1 MADMSFR
8 NSPEGGD
15 LAAALRA
22 LSLATPSSSAWPQL
36 AAAFATRVRRRRQAR
51 FAVVFATAAVLALAV
66 GLARL
71 QVAGPATKVA
81 LATAT
86 PVADETDLLIARNQ
100 ELQAMLR
107 GFDVRSAPMDGE
119 AALASARM
127 EDLIAMLDVELGDA
141 PSDETARALWQQRLV
156 LLQELASVRQ
166 QGQAAVAQ
174 QADGPGLVPAS
185 WVVD

>member
-1 MADMSFR
+1 MADMSYR

-22 LSLATPSSSAWPQL
+22 LPLVAPTQSEWPRL
-36 AAAFATRVRRRRQAR
+36 SEAFAARARRRRTTRWSA
-51 FAVVFATAAVLALAV
+51 VFATAAVLALAV
-66 GLARL
+66 GLGRL
-71 QVAGPATKVA
+71 QLAERAPDAQV
-81 LATAT
+81 ATAT
-86 PVADETDLLIARNQ
+86 PVQGGTDALIARNQ

-119 AALASARM
+119 AALASARL

-141 PSDETARALWQQRLV
+141 PAPGEAEALWQQRLV

-174 QADGPGLVPAS
+174 QGDGAGLVPAS